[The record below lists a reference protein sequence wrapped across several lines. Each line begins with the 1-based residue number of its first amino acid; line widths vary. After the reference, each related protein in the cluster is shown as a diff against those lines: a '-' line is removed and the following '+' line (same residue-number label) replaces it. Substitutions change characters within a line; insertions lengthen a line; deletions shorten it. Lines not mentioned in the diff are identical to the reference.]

1 MKATVCF
8 SDLKDHKGLIGV
20 SQVDLV
26 SLMTRN
32 AKLEA
37 LLRRCLEILNDPD
50 CIPSDAVALADL
62 GDTPMCNWNN
72 FVAHVRELSEDQK

>member
-1 MKATVCF
+1 MKTTVCF

-37 LLRRCLEILNDPD
+37 LLRRCLAIVNDPD
-50 CIPSDAVALADL
+50 CIPSAAAALADL

-72 FVAHVRELSEDQK
+72 FVAHVRELSEDQE